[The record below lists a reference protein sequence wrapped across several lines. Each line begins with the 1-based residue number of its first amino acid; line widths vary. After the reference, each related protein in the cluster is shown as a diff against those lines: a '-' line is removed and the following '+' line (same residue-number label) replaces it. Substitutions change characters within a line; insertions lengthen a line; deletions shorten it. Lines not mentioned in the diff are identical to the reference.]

1 MKIVP
6 QYDKLTN
13 QLLIDTRF
21 SKKPTNIPEAVVNP
35 GRKLYKHNQLQ
46 SLENP
51 RRIYNEYNFA
61 TKEFQGKISYSKGR
75 SMCRNIPRKWLIAE
89 THNTK
94 F

>member
-46 SLENP
+46 SLE
-51 RRIYNEYNFA
+51 IHVEYV
-61 TKEFQGKISYSKGR
+61 
-75 SMCRNIPRKWLIAE
+75 MNITSPRKNSRVKFHILKEGPCAE
-89 THNTK
+89 TSQGSD
-94 F
+94 